1 MLRIACVVIV
11 TTLLATRASDAFP
24 VRDEY
29 GKNLPV
35 RLSPQAPAAKPA
47 IQECEPPILAAEKQY
62 KIPTGLL
69 LAISIV
75 ETGRPDQRT
84 GEKKAWPWSVNANG
98 QGLFFNDRT
107 SAVAWVQQAQ
117 KSGIASIDIGCMQV
131 NLAAHP
137 TAFRT
142 INDGLD
148 PAINADYAAR
158 FLLSLYQ
165 QSADWREAVGAYHSR
180 TEAFAIPYREQVGRQ
195 FARSEPDLVRRQ
207 FIQSVVD
214 ERALLLKQL
223 RLAWSATLTP
233 SPEPA
238 PQAEAGPPR
247 SFP

>member
-1 MLRIACVVIV
+1 MACVLVAV
-11 TTLLATRASDAFP
+11 TLLAGAAP
-24 VRDEY
+24 PRDEY

-35 RLSPQAPAAKPA
+35 RLSPQAPAPAAKPA
-47 IQECEPPILAAEKQY
+47 IEECEAPILAAEKQY

-75 ETGRPDQRT
+75 ETGRPDPRT

-98 QGLFFNDRT
+98 QGLFFNDRK

-137 TAFRT
+137 TAFRS
-142 INDGLD
+142 INDGFD
-148 PAINADYAAR
+148 PAINSDYAAR
-158 FLLSLYQ
+158 FLLSLYT
-165 QSADWREAVGAYHSR
+165 QSADWREAVGAYHSH
-180 TEAFAIPYREQVGRQ
+180 TEAFALPYREQVGRQ
-195 FARSEPDLVRRQ
+195 FARSEPELVRRQ

-214 ERALLLKQL
+214 GRALLLTQL

-233 SPEPA
+233 SPQPA
-238 PQAEAGPPR
+238 PQADAGPPR